1 MSHHVSPRSTYRHSL
16 THPDFT
22 SSNPHGLHA
31 LIKGYHRAD
40 PVIFVDFIW
49 LRLRD
54 LRGLCGGLGTMENCC
69 SIESP
74 QPVQSRYVSLCCTF
88 AAGLLQV
95 CWSLEICPVCPCHPL
110 PSPAYVLS
118 TFLYD
123 ILPTARCDASDR
135 QEQKSHE
142 TWHQD
147 QVLESGES
155 QVCSSQTASKCFKIS
170 VESRFNTGNI
180 WQSLWIVTRES
191 LKSNFRIWAQR
202 ISEHI
207 RTYTVQMGTTYR
219 LCRNVLKSRRRADL
233 YGCTDLPISD
243 ILWIH
248 IGQER
253 CPQCDDSYE
262 ISAKFNCYCCY
273 FFSYFL
279 PNFLPR
285 ITNMRQN
292 VM

>member
-1 MSHHVSPRSTYRHSL
+1 MSHHVSPRSTYRHTL
-16 THPDFT
+16 TSHPPILMDFT
-22 SSNPHGLHA
+22 PWSQDITGLIQA
-31 LIKGYHRAD
+31 S
-40 PVIFVDFIW
+40 VDFIW

-74 QPVQSRYVSLCCTF
+74 QPVQSRYVSLCLAMAHVCCTF
-88 AAGLLQV
+88 AARLLI
-95 CWSLEICPVCPCHPL
+95 SGNLPRLPL

-123 ILPTARCDASDR
+123 ILPTARWDASDR

-180 WQSLWIVTRES
+180 WQSLWIATRES

-207 RTYTVQMGTTYR
+207 VYIYST
-219 LCRNVLKSRRRADL
+219 
-233 YGCTDLPISD
+233 
-243 ILWIH
+243 
-248 IGQER
+248 
-253 CPQCDDSYE
+253 
-262 ISAKFNCYCCY
+262 
-273 FFSYFL
+273 
-279 PNFLPR
+279 
-285 ITNMRQN
+285 
-292 VM
+292 